1 MKKTETYELNQWDA
15 SDRIRMEDFNADN
28 AKLEA
33 ALLGKPGKLELI
45 RTYDGYAG
53 EHLAGHNFH
62 MSAEA
67 WNQWEYIIYRHD
79 LHKTT
84 FTKEDG
90 LDVRLHVGD
99 SYTQAKV
106 EGPAGSYAIVFA
118 PRHDAS
124 RPIRAMVIGSTT
136 GALFLDEPYSELKG
150 AILVMTPTGTKVQF
164 IDPSAALYGIR

>member
-1 MKKTETYELNQWDA
+1 MKKTETYELNQWEA

-45 RTYDGYAG
+45 RTYGGYAG

-67 WNQWEYIIYRHD
+67 WNQWEYVIYVHD

-84 FTKEDG
+84 FTEEDG
-90 LDVRLHVGD
+90 VDVRLHVGD
-99 SYTQAKV
+99 SYTQANV
-106 EGPAGSYAIVFA
+106 RGPAGSYAIVFA

-124 RPIRAMVIGSTT
+124 RPIHAMVIGSAT
-136 GALFLDEPYSELKG
+136 GPLFLDEPYSELEG
-150 AILVMTPTGTKVQF
+150 AILVMTPSTTKVQF
-164 IDPSAALYGIR
+164 VDPSAALYGIR